1 MVEEAQRDT
10 RYLAQSHKKAADNA
24 KFSAQ
29 MFSGRIAADRQ
40 STKRKF
46 SVDFMKRCTAEYDQ
60 AIRKHRG
67 NAEKLIN
74 TLSFATDAIIDCYS
88 GSVAPPVNNIPW
100 CAVVFLES
108 SGLKS
113 TSHPRAE
120 HYIPQRVTRKSCVNW
135 STSDSAVQPLPPP
148 GTGQIP
154 RNQRPYTEAIPNQI
168 QKMLPVPGTFN
179 PRSSPPYT
187 A

>member
-67 NAEKLIN
+67 DAEKLIN
-74 TLSFATDAIIDCYS
+74 TLSFITDAIVDCYS
-88 GSVAPPVNNIPW
+88 GR
-100 CAVVFLES
+100 C
-108 SGLKS
+108 
-113 TSHPRAE
+113 
-120 HYIPQRVTRKSCVNW
+120 
-135 STSDSAVQPLPPP
+135 
-148 GTGQIP
+148 
-154 RNQRPYTEAIPNQI
+154 
-168 QKMLPVPGTFN
+168 
-179 PRSSPPYT
+179 
-187 A
+187 